1 MEYAMT
7 NNQNWPDR
15 VYFHHEVDEPSNWV
29 QGFSYYPMCDTKLN
43 NDSIEYISA
52 EKVRE
57 IQLATIEHVI
67 SHCLGLIEKNRNLPE
82 DDQFDIDKID
92 PKLLLKEIK

>member
-1 MEYAMT
+1 MT

-57 IQLATIEHVI
+57 IQLATIVKTLEVAEEYRCDGRKFKTI
-67 SHCLGLIEKNRNLPE
+67 NLE
-82 DDQFDIDKID
+82 SIIKQVKI
-92 PKLLLKEIK
+92 

>member
-1 MEYAMT
+1 MT

-57 IQLATIEHVI
+57 IQLAAVKATLEFAYNESENSGQNIM
-67 SHCLGLIEKNRNLPE
+67 
-82 DDQFDIDKID
+82 DIDPESIIEQVGKV
-92 PKLLLKEIK
+92 

>member
-1 MEYAMT
+1 
-7 NNQNWPDR
+7 
-15 VYFHHEVDEPSNWV
+15 
-29 QGFSYYPMCDTKLN
+29 
-43 NDSIEYISA
+43 
-52 EKVRE
+52 
-57 IQLATIEHVI
+57 LATIEHVI

>member
-1 MEYAMT
+1 MT

-57 IQLATIEHVI
+57 IQLATIVKTLEAVT
-67 SHCLGLIEKNRNLPE
+67 ENLRYSDE
-82 DDQFDIDKID
+82 DDAIETINLESIIEQVKI
-92 PKLLLKEIK
+92 